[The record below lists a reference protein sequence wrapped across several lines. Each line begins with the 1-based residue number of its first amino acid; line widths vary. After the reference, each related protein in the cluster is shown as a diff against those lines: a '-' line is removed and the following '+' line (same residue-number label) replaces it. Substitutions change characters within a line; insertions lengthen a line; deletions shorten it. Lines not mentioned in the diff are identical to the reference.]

1 MSALLL
7 SLLVAVF
14 WCRVLTTVFPSAI
27 DYITGLI
34 AERSALQQRLELAR
48 NMLPLGHPA
57 LPVELGHLDPSG
69 VPLWEREWNGGMDL
83 DIADLGGALEDD
95 GGSEDEG

>member
-1 MSALLL
+1 MLIP
-7 SLLVAVF
+7 VF
-14 WCRVLTTVFPSAI
+14 SSAI

-48 NMLPLGHPA
+48 GMLPLGHPA
-57 LPVELGHLDPSG
+57 LPVDLGQLDASG

-83 DIADLGGALEDD
+83 DLADFGGAPEDD